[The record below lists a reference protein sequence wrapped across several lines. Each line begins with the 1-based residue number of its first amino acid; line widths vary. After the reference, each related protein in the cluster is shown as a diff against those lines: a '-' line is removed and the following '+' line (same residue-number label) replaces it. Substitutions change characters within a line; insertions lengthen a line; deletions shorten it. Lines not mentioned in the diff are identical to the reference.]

1 MRRAARAERR
11 VLRGGSWVGALIL
24 IVLGAMLLF
33 ANYTDFD
40 LGRWWAL
47 LLLIPA
53 VGAAVTA
60 WNAYQAQQTGQAAAA
75 VVGGLVSLGLA
86 LVFLFDL
93 NVPWHNVW
101 PLLLVA
107 AGIVLLLRQAPSA
120 S

>member
-11 VLRGGSWVGALIL
+11 ALRGGNWVGALIL
-24 IVLGAMLLF
+24 IALGVMLLF

-47 LLLIPA
+47 LLLIPTA
-53 VGAAVTA
+53 GAAVTA
-60 WNAYQAQQTGQAAAA
+60 WNAYQAQQAGQAAAA

-93 NVPWHNVW
+93 SVPWHNVW
-101 PLLLVA
+101 PLLLIA
-107 AGIVLLLRQAPSA
+107 AGAVLLLRQGSVA